1 MIVGIGIDIVELGR
15 FKKRLTP
22 ELIQELFL
30 PDEIA
35 YCSTQHHNEANYAA
49 RFAAKEAVFKALG
62 AGLEQGLRWHDV
74 EVVKEDSGAVHLQL
88 HGRAAE
94 LASCEATD
102 IILKNPV
109 THTHLS
115 LSHSRDNA
123 IAMVVLEH
131 RATSPEEE
139 S

>member
-1 MIVGIGIDIVELGR
+1 MVIGIGIDIVELGR
-15 FKKRLTP
+15 FKKRLSP

-35 YCSTQHHNEANYAA
+35 YCTTQRRNEENFAA
-49 RFAAKEAVFKALG
+49 RFGAKEAVFKALG

-74 EVVKEDSGAVHLQL
+74 EVVKEGSGAVHLQL
-88 HGRAAE
+88 AGRAAE
-94 LASCEATD
+94 LAAEKS
-102 IILKNPV
+102 V
-109 THTHLS
+109 TNTHLS

-123 IAMVVLEH
+123 IAMVVLENH
-131 RATSPEEE
+131 TTSPEEE

>member
-1 MIVGIGIDIVELGR
+1 MNSWKTLILS
-15 FKKRLTP
+15 

-49 RFAAKEAVFKALG
+49 RFGAKEALFKALG

-88 HGRAAE
+88 SGKAAE
-94 LASCEATD
+94 LAAEKS
-102 IILKNPV
+102 V

-123 IAMVVLEH
+123 LAMVVLES
-131 RATSPEEE
+131 RTTSPEEE